1 MPYRLNSPLTAEEA
15 DKLSEQFAF
24 RRIRSEDSIWAEFDT
39 PVALDGAMFKL
50 REIRQSK
57 WRAHLSV
64 VDADK
69 SA

>member
-1 MPYRLNSPLTAEEA
+1 MSYRLNSPLTAEEA

-24 RRIRSEDSIWAEFDT
+24 RRRSSDDAIWAEFDT
-39 PVALDGAMFKL
+39 PVALDGAMLEL
-50 REIRQSK
+50 RAIRMNT
-57 WRAHLSV
+57 WRAHHSV